1 MSINTA
7 HNQAG
12 ILIHAGE
19 QVLLLCNNVSL
30 ELSDISDK
38 QFKGSRTGRLYLTS
52 HRMIFLNSDSKDAL
66 KSMSIP
72 FVTMKG
78 VDLEQPVFGANYLKG
93 KVKAQPNG
101 NFEGEGKFKLFFKHG
116 GAIELGQAMLA
127 AVTMAKRHAP
137 EQMFDNPP
145 PYEAPP
151 PYGFFDAPAPAYTP
165 PQGAY
170 YGWSAPAAFVASGPA
185 DPVYMTSAP
194 PPYPGIGGYT
204 QPTAADLKA
213 AEAAGWVKGG
223 QMQASTETAGAFQGV
238 QPSAPAYQ
246 NGPPDYAP
254 PPYSAA
260 PPNPNQN
267 GTPYG
272 FR

>member
-170 YGWSAPAAFVASGPA
+170 YGWSAPAAFVASGP
-185 DPVYMTSAP
+185 
-194 PPYPGIGGYT
+194 
-204 QPTAADLKA
+204 DLKA

>member
-1 MSINTA
+1 MDLRTCNLRALRQIFS
-7 HNQAG
+7 G
-12 ILIHAGE
+12 L
-19 QVLLLCNNVSL
+19 VLLLCNNVSL

-127 AVTMAKRHAP
+127 AVTMEKENGFVLLLRV
-137 EQMFDNPP
+137 
-145 PYEAPP
+145 YKISKLKKYAPP

-170 YGWSAPAAFVASGPA
+170 YGWSAPAAFVASGPGCKSL
-185 DPVYMTSAP
+185 YMTSAP

-254 PPYSAA
+254 PPYPKSAA
-260 PPNPNQN
+260 VVQKAL
-267 GTPYG
+267 
-272 FR
+272 